1 MRLHLDVEIVNLY
14 VYDGAQMVI
23 VIDVD
28 LLVHLRRKNASLY
41 DDFQREDKVLCF
53 YFLAFKV
60 RRK

>member
-28 LLVHLRRKNASLY
+28 LLVHLDCDVMTTMQDVVGRRFHEELLLITN
-41 DDFQREDKVLCF
+41 
-53 YFLAFKV
+53 
-60 RRK
+60 